1 MDQERQGRRSVSAS
15 QQGPQLP
22 NYMKQPA
29 ARAAAGRSAAESG
42 RSAGNLVRS
51 ASHTT
56 RAGNGGKRKRRQT
69 RSQKLMRLAIAVF
82 GGLIVV
88 VAGILLLS
96 GGSSNDQT
104 MLDYMESNKKFV
116 DGVTVAGVDVSG
128 MEMEEAKPLVEQAVS
143 AKLGAVSIILQHE
156 DKSWTL
162 TAADMG
168 LSANT
173 DGILV
178 EAMAYGRGGLLGA
191 SAEERETLEATGK
204 AFDVTFTP
212 DTVAVSNRIAA
223 IASEANVAPVEPY
236 LVPSLSESNA
246 QSFEPVE
253 GKNGLA
259 VNAEQT
265 IAKVLEAVTN
275 GEYQKVI
282 EPVYDTVAPTM
293 TLAFLQENTKRI
305 SSFTTRFPTS
315 SSDEVV
321 QNRVFNIKKAAARIN
336 CYVVQPD
343 EEWSFNDWVGPRTK
357 ETGWKE
363 ANGISGGKEYTLQAG
378 GGICQVSTTLYNA
391 LLSGNIPVTDR
402 TAHSIPSTYVDKGL
416 DATVDT
422 SGIDLKFKNDT
433 GAPVYIFV
441 YITQDSS
448 SSRYLNITVSLYGKP
463 LPEGITYKPRSE
475 VTETIPRTEITY
487 VDDATIPVGYQ
498 LEKVKAHDGYKA
510 KAYVDKY
517 VNGKLEESIY
527 LYEDKYRGNNA
538 EVHIGTGNPLT
549 VPVPEGA
556 TLIPG
561 ATPIENPDDTSD
573 AGNTTGD
580 TVDTNTPGDAA
591 AVG

>member
-1 MDQERQGRRSVSAS
+1 MDQERQNRRNVSAS
-15 QQGPQLP
+15 QQGPELP

-29 ARAAAGRSAAESG
+29 ARSAAVRSAAGGRTTGRPGSSRQAPSTARPGSG
-42 RSAGNLVRS
+42 GR
-51 ASHTT
+51 
-56 RAGNGGKRKRRQT
+56 RKHKQS
-69 RSQKLMRLAIAVF
+69 RSQKLMRMAVVVF
-82 GGLIVV
+82 GVLIVM

-96 GGSSNDQT
+96 GTGSNNQT
-104 MLDYMESNKKFV
+104 MLDYIDSNKKFV
-116 DGVTVAGVDVSG
+116 DGITVAGVDVSG
-128 MEMEEAKPLVEQAVS
+128 LEMEEAKPLVDQAVS
-143 AKLGAVSIILQHE
+143 AQLGAVSIILQHE

-162 TAADMG
+162 TATDMG

-173 DGILV
+173 DDVLV
-178 EAMAYGRGGLLGA
+178 EAMAYGHGGLLGA
-191 SAEERETLEATGK
+191 SAEERETLDATGK
-204 AFDVTFTP
+204 SFDITFTP
-212 DTVAVSNRIAA
+212 DTTAVSNRIAA
-223 IASEANVAPVEPY
+223 IALEANVAPVEPC
-236 LVPSLSESNA
+236 LVPSLSEENV

-253 GKNGLA
+253 GKNGLT

-265 IAKVLEAVTN
+265 IAKVLEAVS
-275 GEYQKVI
+275 GREYQKVI
-282 EPVYDTVAPTM
+282 EPVYDTIAPTM
-293 TLAFLQENTKRI
+293 TLAFLQENSKRI

-321 QNRVFNIKKAAARIN
+321 KNRVFNIKKAAARIN

-433 GAPVYIFV
+433 GAPIYIFI
-441 YITQDSS
+441 YITPDPS

-475 VTETIPRTEITY
+475 VTETIPKTEVAY

-498 LEKVKAHDGYKA
+498 LEKIKAHDGYIA
-510 KAYVDKY
+510 KAYLDKY
-517 VNGKLEESIY
+517 VNGKLEESVY
-527 LYEDKYRGNNA
+527 MYEDKYRGNNA
-538 EVHIGTGNPLT
+538 EVHVGTGDPLT

-556 TLIPG
+556 TLVPG
-561 ATPIENPDDTSD
+561 ASPIENPDAS
-573 AGNTTGD
+573 ANGD
-580 TVDTNTPGDAA
+580 TDGVTNATGDAA
-591 AVG
+591 AAG

>member
-1 MDQERQGRRSVSAS
+1 MDQERQGRRSVPTS

-29 ARAAAGRSAAESG
+29 SRASAARNAAQGSRDAGKPARTSSG
-42 RSAGNLVRS
+42 AARS
-51 ASHTT
+51 
-56 RAGNGGKRKRRQT
+56 GNGGRRKRRQS
-69 RSQKLMRLAIAVF
+69 RSQKLMRLAIGVF
-82 GGLIVV
+82 GVLIVI

-96 GGSSNDQT
+96 GRGSNDQT

-128 MEMEEAKPLVEQAVS
+128 LQMEEAKPLVEQAVS
-143 AKLGAVSIILQHE
+143 TQLGTVSIILQHE
-156 DKSWTL
+156 DRSWTL
-162 TAADMG
+162 TATDMG
-168 LSANT
+168 LRANT
-173 DGILV
+173 DDILL

-191 SAEERETLEATGK
+191 SAEERETLEGAGK

-212 DTVAVSNRIAA
+212 DTTSVSNRIAA
-223 IASEANVAPVEPY
+223 IAAEANVAPVEPY
-236 LVPSLSESNA
+236 LVPSLSEDNV

-253 GKNGLA
+253 GKKGLT
-259 VNAEQT
+259 VNAEQS
-265 IAKVLEAVTN
+265 IAKVIEAVAN

-282 EPVYDTVAPTM
+282 EPVYDTVEPTM

-305 SSFTTRFPTS
+305 SSYTTRFPTS

-321 QNRVFNIKKAAARIN
+321 KNRVFNIKKAAARIN
-336 CYVVQPD
+336 CYVAQPD

-402 TAHSIPSTYVDKGL
+402 TAHSIPSSYVDKGL

-422 SGIDLKFKNDT
+422 SGIDLKFNNDT
-433 GAPVYIFV
+433 GAPIYIFV
-441 YITQDSS
+441 YITPDAS

-463 LPEGITYKPRSE
+463 LPEGVTYKPRSE
-475 VTETIPRTEITY
+475 ITETTPRTEITY
-487 VDDATIPVGYQ
+487 VDDTTIPVGYQ

-517 VNGKLEESIY
+517 VNGKLEETIY

-538 EVHIGTGNPLT
+538 EVHVGTGDPLT

-556 TLIPG
+556 TLVPG
-561 ATPIENPDDTSD
+561 ATPIESPDAS
-573 AGNTTGD
+573 AN
-580 TVDTNTPGDAA
+580 GDADGVSNA
-591 AVG
+591 TDTTVG